1 MKSNYV
7 QDICFNDFL
16 YFKWLGGCMLVVL
29 EKKEFKLEVS
39 VMSLVS

>member
-1 MKSNYV
+1 MCRIFVLMIFYIINGWEDV
-7 QDICFNDFL
+7 C
-16 YFKWLGGCMLVVL
+16 WLFQ